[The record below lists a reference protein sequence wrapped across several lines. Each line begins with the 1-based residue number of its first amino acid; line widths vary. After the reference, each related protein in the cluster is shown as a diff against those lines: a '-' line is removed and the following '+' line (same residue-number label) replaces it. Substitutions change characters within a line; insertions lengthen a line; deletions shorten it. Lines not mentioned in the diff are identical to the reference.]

1 MIPTSLTDPF
11 GRRIDYLRLSV
22 TDRCD
27 LRCGYCLPKGSKSF
41 EAPADWLTF
50 DEIVRV
56 VAAFVTLGVRRVRLT
71 GGEPLVRRGL
81 PELAAGLAALP
92 GLDDLSLSSNC
103 TQMQAQAVPL
113 FRAGVR
119 RLNLSL
125 DSLKPERFAQ
135 LTGGGRLSQV
145 MAGIMA
151 AKDAGFAPIK
161 VNTVAMRG
169 VNEDEFPEILA
180 FCAAHGF
187 TLRLIETMPMGTAGR
202 AAQRDHYLDL
212 ETVRSRLQA
221 HFNLIPDLMPGG
233 GPARYYRLAGSDTR
247 IGFITP
253 LSQHFCATCNRV
265 RLGVDG
271 TLHLCLGQTNSVP
284 LRPLLRAGATAA
296 ELAEHLRAAV
306 RLKPERH
313 RFDDQA
319 EQPVR
324 CMAATGG

>member
-1 MIPTSLTDPF
+1 MTPTILTDSH

-27 LRCGYCLPKGSKSF
+27 LRCGYCLPKGTKSF
-41 EAPADWLTF
+41 EEPADWLTF
-50 DEIVRV
+50 DEIIRV
-56 VAAFVTLGVRRVRLT
+56 VDAFITLGVQRVRLT
-71 GGEPLVRRGL
+71 GGEPLMRRGL

-92 GLDDLSLSSNC
+92 GLADLSLSRNC
-103 TQMQAQAVPL
+103 NQMKAQAVPL

-125 DSLKPERFAQ
+125 DSLRPERFAQ

-145 MAGIMA
+145 MAGVMA

-169 VNEDEFPEILA
+169 INEDEFPDILA
-180 FCAAHGF
+180 FCTEHGF
-187 TLRLIETMPMGTAGR
+187 TLRLIETMPMGSAGR
-202 AAQRDHYLDL
+202 EARRDYYLDL
-212 ETVRSRLQA
+212 EGVRRRLPV
-221 HFNLIPDLMPGG
+221 HFDLIPDLMPGG
-233 GPARYYRLAGSDTR
+233 GPARYYRVAGSATR

-253 LSQHFCATCNRV
+253 LSRHFCATCNRV

-271 TLHLCLGQTNSVP
+271 TLHLCLGQAHRVP

-296 ELAEHLRAAV
+296 ELAGQLRAAV
-306 RLKPERH
+306 SLKPEGH
-313 RFDDQA
+313 RFDDQS
-319 EQPVR
+319 EPTLR